1 MKDFHLAYKMV
12 EQLSEE
18 QIRIYKES
26 FDVFDKDG
34 DGTITSKE
42 FGSVM
47 RSLGQ
52 NPSQAQLQVMI
63 EEFDKNNNGKID
75 FLEFCEIMVKKA
87 GDYTMSLKD
96 VENAFKVFDKDG
108 SGFIEID
115 ELRDLMMNLG
125 EKLTEEEIQAM
136 MQFADIDKD
145 GKIDYH
151 EFVIMMM
158 Q

>member
-1 MKDFHLAYKMV
+1 MKDFQLSYKMV

>member
-1 MKDFHLAYKMV
+1 MV

>member
-1 MKDFHLAYKMV
+1 M
-12 EQLSEE
+12 
-18 QIRIYKES
+18 IYKES

>member
-63 EEFDKNNNGKID
+63 EEFDKNKNGKID